1 MKKHLVL
8 AILAV
13 TVLGLTACGNKS
25 TVDYYNNTFTAP
37 QISVDNSTV
46 RHSDVNNTINN
57 TESNSTTLESTAEN
71 NTGATTNNNQAYF
84 SNDLNHDPEIA
95 KQKELE
101 RQLFGENY
109 SAAISEVTIENVD
122 NSVNYEIVG
131 NDIIYDGV
139 TFHDLFSAVTAVKAP
154 CDTNTFINFLVKCFD
169 PMGTKD
175 VYTYYDRDEDLVV
188 EGDDVGAPMTTSETA
203 SELKGYQEIRDK
215 YGVDVT
221 WSLVLR
227 TRDDSNSV
235 SIYGCESYLTY
246 QGMKPLTVDMSQFD
260 TSVFGKTDTPE
271 TEEAQETEE
280 TTGDVESGIMPR

>member
-1 MKKHLVL
+1 MKKQLVL

-13 TVLGLTACGNKS
+13 AMSLTACGNKS

-46 RHSDVNNTINN
+46 RHSDVNNT
-57 TESNSTTLESTAEN
+57 TSSSESNSDNSESTEEN
-71 NTGATTNNNQAYF
+71 NTGATTNNSQAYF

-109 SAAISEVTIENVD
+109 SAAISEITIENVD

-139 TFHDLFSAVTAVKAP
+139 TFHDLFPAVTAVKAP

-169 PMGTKD
+169 PMGLKD
-175 VYTYYDRDEDLVV
+175 VYASYERDEDLVA
-188 EGDDVGAPMTTSETA
+188 EGEDVGAPMTTSETA

-215 YGVDVT
+215 YGADVT
-221 WSLVLR
+221 WSLGLR
-227 TRDDSNSV
+227 TQDNSNSV

-246 QGMKPLTVDMSQFD
+246 QSMKPLTVDMSQFD
-260 TSVFGKTDTPE
+260 TSEFDKTDTPE
-271 TEEAQETEE
+271 TEETQGTEE
-280 TTGDVESGIMPR
+280 TDGDAESGIMPR